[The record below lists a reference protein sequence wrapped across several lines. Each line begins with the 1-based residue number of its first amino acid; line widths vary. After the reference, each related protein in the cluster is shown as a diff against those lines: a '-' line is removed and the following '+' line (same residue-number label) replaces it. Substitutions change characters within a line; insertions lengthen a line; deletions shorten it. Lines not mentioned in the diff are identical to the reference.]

1 MTKPKAD
8 PNKLTDKQQK
18 FVEQYL
24 TNGRNAS
31 AAYRAAYNAAS
42 MPPQRVHV
50 RACEV
55 LANRKVAERIKAA
68 TASAR
73 EAADQVVEVK
83 STDVLLSAKRAMLAD
98 LAQSLDEHGNPLP
111 LRQWPD
117 DLRLAIDSVQF
128 ETEID
133 KVTGTFTRVTK
144 VKLSPRAVARDQLA
158 KHLGLYERD
167 NAQKRPHEAMT
178 DEQLRAAIA
187 DELAAAGLAA
197 PAVPGERGEDQ
208 ELPAKPG
215 GFH

>member
-1 MTKPKAD
+1 MTKPKAER
-8 PNKLTDKQQK
+8 PLTPKQER
-18 FVEQYL
+18 FVEEYL
-24 TNGRNAS
+24 TNGRSAA

-42 MPPQRVHV
+42 MKPKQVHEEACKLLANPKVAQRV
-50 RACEV
+50 
-55 LANRKVAERIKAA
+55 KVA

-98 LAQSLDEHGNPLP
+98 LAQALDKDGNTLP
-111 LRQWPD
+111 LQKWPD
-117 DLRLAIDSVQF
+117 DLRLALDSVQF
-128 ETEID
+128 ETRID
-133 KVTGTFTRVTK
+133 DDTGTVTRVTK